1 MTDSLKR
8 IKILSGNELKLA
20 ALIAMTI
27 DHIGMILFP
36 DTTWLRVIGRIAMP
50 IFAFMIAE
58 GCYYTRSR
66 LKHFLTIFGVGV
78 LCQVVRLLFVGDY
91 YQSILITFSMST
103 GIIYLLQE
111 SAKAIENSGEMGMGR
126 VFLFSG
132 LLVLAVAAAAF
143 ICSGAGP
150 LSSLENFNIDYG
162 LTGVLMPVVIYLP
175 ILASREKDAR
185 CLNMQILVAA
195 VWIIPL
201 SLAHSSI
208 QWWSMLSVI
217 FLLMY
222 NGKRGK
228 YSLKYLFYAYFPA
241 HLGILYLLEY
251 LIR

>member
-1 MTDSLKR
+1 MSSFPEKIR
-8 IKILSGNELKLA
+8 ILSGNQLKLI

-27 DHIGMILFP
+27 DHTGMILFP
-36 DTTWLRVIGRIAMP
+36 DITWMRIIGRIAMP
-50 IFAFMIAE
+50 VYAFMIAE

-66 LKHFLTIFGVGV
+66 LKYFLTIFGFGIG
-78 LCQVVRLLFVGDY
+78 CQAVRFIFAGDH
-91 YQSILITFSMST
+91 YQSILITFSMSV

-111 SAKAIENSGEMGMGR
+111 SSKAIEDSGERGMGR
-126 VFLFSG
+126 VFFFTG
-132 LLVLAVAAAAF
+132 LLVLAIAAAAF
-143 ICSGAGP
+143 ICNGSWP
-150 LSSLENFNIDYG
+150 LSLLNGFNVDYG

-175 ILASREKDAR
+175 VLACHEKDIR
-185 CLNMQILVAA
+185 CLNMQVLAAA

-201 SLAHSSI
+201 SLAHANI

-228 YSLKYLFYAYFPA
+228 YRLKYLFYVYFPA
-241 HLGILYLLEY
+241 HQGILYLLDY